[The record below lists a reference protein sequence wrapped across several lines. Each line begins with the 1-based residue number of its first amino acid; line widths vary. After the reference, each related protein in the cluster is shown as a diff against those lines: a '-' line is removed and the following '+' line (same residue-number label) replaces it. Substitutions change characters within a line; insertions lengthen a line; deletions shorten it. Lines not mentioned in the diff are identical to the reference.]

1 MARANIRFVRHGKIV
16 TLDDVEARTTVLDYV
31 RLTERRTG
39 TKEGCNEGDCGACT
53 VVLADLVDDRIR
65 YEPVNACIHLLPM
78 LDGKAL
84 ITVEDLGE
92 GDALHPVQRA
102 MVDHHGSQCGFCTP
116 GFVLA
121 MFALYRRKPAR
132 LDRPSVNRALA
143 GNLCR
148 CTGYRPI
155 VDATFAACNAPAPD
169 AFDEAE
175 AQLRARLEELADDEG
190 VRRMDASGLLAI
202 PRTVDALAD
211 TYAAHPD
218 ATLVAGATDV
228 GLWATKRLDRL
239 PKTIFL
245 HRVEALRTID
255 DRADALTLGAGVTH
269 GEALP
274 LLAKMHP
281 DLEELWDRFA
291 GSQVRSVGT
300 IGGNIANGSPIG
312 DSMPAFIALGA
323 TVTLRRGG
331 ETREIPLEALYVAYG
346 RQARE
351 PGEFVLSVN
360 IPKLTANQAFRCY
373 KVSKR
378 REDDISAVLGAFRF
392 DLAGERIASARIAYG
407 GMAGTPSRAPSLEA
421 LLTGARATE
430 ISWEAIE
437 AAVAADFDPLSDHR
451 ATAAYR
457 LRVAASLARK
467 ALLDIAGGVRTRLDR
482 REVPHAA

>member
-1 MARANIRFVRHGKIV
+1 MARTNIRFVRNGQIV
-16 TLDDVEARTTVLDYV
+16 TLDDVEARTTVLEYV

-53 VVLADLVDDRIR
+53 VVLAGLVDGRLR

-84 ITVEDLGE
+84 ITVEDLAHG
-92 GDALHPVQRA
+92 GALHPVQQA

-116 GFVLA
+116 GFVMA
-121 MFALYRRKPAR
+121 MFALYRRKPER
-132 LDRPSVNRALA
+132 LDRPAINRALA

-155 VDATFAACNAPAPD
+155 VDATFAACQTRAPD
-169 AFDEAE
+169 AFDMAE
-175 AQLRARLEELADDEG
+175 KRLREQLEIVAGDDG
-190 VRRMDASGLLAI
+190 VRREKDDGLLAI
-202 PRTVDALAD
+202 PRTVDALAEM
-211 TYAAHPD
+211 YAAHPD
-218 ATLVAGATDV
+218 STLVAGATDV
-228 GLWATKRLDRL
+228 GLWVTKRLDRL
-239 PKTIFL
+239 PKAIFL
-245 HRVEALRTID
+245 HRIEALRAIE

-274 LLAKMHP
+274 KLAAMHP

-331 ETREIPLEALYVAYG
+331 ATREIPLEELYVAYG
-346 RQARE
+346 RQSRKS
-351 PGEFVLSVN
+351 GEFVVSVT
-360 IPKLTANQAFRCY
+360 IPKLTAGQAFRCY

-378 REDDISAVLGAFRF
+378 REDDISAVLGAFRI
-392 DLAGERIASARIAYG
+392 DLAGDLIASARIAYG

-421 LLTGARATE
+421 LLAGARVTD
-430 ISWEAIE
+430 ISSETIA
-437 AAVAADFDPLSDHR
+437 AAVAADFDPLTDHR

-457 LRVAASLARK
+457 LRVAASLAQK
-467 ALLDIAGGVRTRLDR
+467 ALLDIAGSVRTRLDR

>member
-1 MARANIRFVRHGKIV
+1 MARTTIRFVRHGKIV
-16 TLDDVEARTTVLDYV
+16 TLADVEARTTVLDYI

-53 VVLADLVDDRIR
+53 VVLADLVDGRVR
-65 YEPVNACIHLLPM
+65 CEPVNACIHLLPM

-84 ITVEDLGE
+84 ITIEDLAYG
-92 GDALHPVQRA
+92 GTLHPIQQA

-116 GFVLA
+116 GFVMA
-121 MFALYRRKPAR
+121 MFALHRRKPER
-132 LDRPSVNRALA
+132 LDRPAINRALA

-155 VDATFAACNAPAPD
+155 VDATFAACEMPSPD
-169 AFDEAE
+169 AFDVAE
-175 AQLRARLEELADDEG
+175 KRLREQLEIVAGDDDVRCEKAD
-190 VRRMDASGLLAI
+190 SLLAI
-202 PRTVDALAD
+202 PRALDALAE
-211 TYAAHPD
+211 TYAAHPE

-239 PKTIFL
+239 SKAIFL
-245 HRVEALRTID
+245 HRIEALRTID
-255 DRADALTLGAGVTH
+255 DRPDALTLGAGVTH

-274 LLAKMHP
+274 KLAAMHP

-312 DSMPAFIALGA
+312 DSMPVFIALGA
-323 TVTLRRGG
+323 TVTLRRGSA
-331 ETREIPLEALYVAYG
+331 TREIPLEELYVAYG
-346 RQARE
+346 RQSRE
-351 PGEFVLSVN
+351 AGEFIVSVA
-360 IPKLTANQAFRCY
+360 IPKLAAEQAFRCY

-378 REDDISAVLGAFRF
+378 REDDISAVLGAFRL
-392 DLAGERIASARIAYG
+392 DLVGERIASARIAYG
-407 GMAGTPSRAPSLEA
+407 GMAGIPSRAPSLEA
-421 LLTGARATE
+421 LLAGARVGD
-430 ISWEAIE
+430 ISGEAIA
-437 AAVAADFDPLSDHR
+437 AAVAADFDPLTDHR

-457 LRVAASLARK
+457 LRIAASLAQK
-467 ALLDIAGGVRTRLDR
+467 ALLDIAGGVRTRLER